1 MKISVI
7 IPTLNESAVLANT
20 IGKIRQCSPYEILV
34 GDGGS
39 ADDTPDI
46 ARQSGARV
54 IHSKTGRASQMNAA
68 ANEAVGDLLLF
79 LHADTF
85 LDPAGY
91 RKMSKVMSHGNL
103 VGGAFS
109 FQLDSDKI
117 FLRVISR
124 LATWRSRYFNL
135 VYGDQAIFVR
145 KDIFRETGGYPP
157 LPICEDLDFFR
168 ILKKRG
174 KVVILDEKAYT
185 SPRRWLSEGAVF
197 TTFCNI
203 VIAALFLFGF
213 PPKTLAR
220 WRRAVRQTL

>member
-1 MKISVI
+1 MGKNKSRKNRSNNKPVSKIKKLLVPFGFAAVICLVVASVYYL
-7 IPTLNESAVLANT
+7 TKAT
-20 IGKIRQCSPYEILV
+20 
-34 GDGGS
+34 
-39 ADDTPDI
+39 T
-46 ARQSGARV
+46 
-54 IHSKTGRASQMNAA
+54 SQMNAA

-109 FQLDSDKI
+109 FQLDSDKT

-157 LPICEDLDFFR
+157 PAHL
-168 ILKKRG
+168 
-174 KVVILDEKAYT
+174 
-185 SPRRWLSEGAVF
+185 RR
-197 TTFCNI
+197 
-203 VIAALFLFGF
+203 
-213 PPKTLAR
+213 P
-220 WRRAVRQTL
+220 